1 MSSRDHNNVTT
12 VSFSTQAASVYS
24 GRLSSFQHVS
34 YSSDNAMSQTVPS
47 QLRAAIGNNVSLW
60 AGHYGS
66 LWVTMGHYGWHI
78 RSFSVQRYQSQDDD
92 DTYFLASSSSDEH
105 IIDEVSA

>member
-1 MSSRDHNNVTT
+1 MTHVILTRMSSRDHNNVTT

-66 LWVTMGHYGWHI
+66 LWVTMGGISAASVCKDI
-78 RSFSVQRYQSQDDD
+78 RAK
-92 DTYFLASSSSDEH
+92 TMTTLIFLLLLLAMN
-105 IIDEVSA
+105 I